1 MHPQF
6 RIILGSLVYLPPQL
20 GTGLGPV
27 VRNKDI
33 GDGVWGEGQG
43 FAQNLG
49 SFRDGDAG
57 L

>member
-49 SFRDGDAG
+49 SFCDGDAG